1 MESKCKELM
10 RRMANIRAQL
20 EVFESNANVERD
32 ALLAVNSLNR
42 DALSVREALS
52 SSFCLNGNRERQL
65 HWRRRVSMLLEECD
79 QIRTSLGSYY
89 SRRSEEQRVL
99 EERERLLN
107 SGDASGQQQQCTID
121 MDRVVLEGASLQR
134 SHSMADDVLDMGAG
148 VLQELRAQGDR
159 LKAVQRRLL
168 DIAVTLGI
176 AKSLMRVIERR
187 QLSDKIVLFG
197 GMIFVSLLLIVMW
210 WFFR

>member
-1 MESKCKELM
+1 
-10 RRMANIRAQL
+10 
-20 EVFESNANVERD
+20 
-32 ALLAVNSLNR
+32 
-42 DALSVREALS
+42 
-52 SSFCLNGNRERQL
+52 
-65 HWRRRVSMLLEECD
+65 
-79 QIRTSLGSYY
+79 
-89 SRRSEEQRVL
+89 
-99 EERERLLN
+99 
-107 SGDASGQQQQCTID
+107 